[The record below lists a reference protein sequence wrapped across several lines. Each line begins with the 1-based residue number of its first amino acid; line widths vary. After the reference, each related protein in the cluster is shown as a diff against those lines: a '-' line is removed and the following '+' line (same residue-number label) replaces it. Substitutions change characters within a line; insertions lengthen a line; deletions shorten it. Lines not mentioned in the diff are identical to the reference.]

1 MTQALYRYVF
11 SLIIYVEDVIMKIA
25 VFGAGGVGGYF
36 GGRLTQSVDEII
48 FIARGKHLQTM
59 KEDGLKVDSIN
70 GDFTVQPVQATDN
83 PEEVGIV
90 DIVLVTVK
98 AWQVSDAAKA
108 MKPMVGPETFVL
120 PLQNGV
126 EAPSQLAAI
135 LGHEHV
141 LSGLCYLIS
150 YIVEPGYIC
159 HAGADPLI
167 NFGELDNSRS
177 DRVEMLNGLFE
188 RTPGITANIPP
199 DINAA
204 LWQKFMFV
212 AAWSGLGAI
221 TRVPIGMF
229 RSQPG
234 TRQMLEKM
242 MIEIYDVARARDID
256 LPANVVGQT
265 MEWLDAVPSGGT
277 TSMQR
282 DIMDGKPSELET
294 LTGAVVRLGQEAG
307 IDTPVSNFIYSSL
320 LPMERQARDQL

>member
-1 MTQALYRYVF
+1 
-11 SLIIYVEDVIMKIA
+11 MKIA
-25 VFGAGGVGGYF
+25 VFGTGGVGGYF
-36 GGRLTQSVDEII
+36 GGRLAQSGVHVV
-48 FIARGKHLQTM
+48 FIARGEHLQAM
-59 KEDGLKVDSIN
+59 RQNGLKVDSVN
-70 GDFTVQPVQATDN
+70 GDFMVPPVQATDN

-90 DIVLVTVK
+90 DMVLVAVK

-141 LSGLCYLIS
+141 LGGLCYLIT

-159 HAGADPLI
+159 HAGADPLN

-177 DRVEMLNGLFE
+177 DRVEMLNGVFDK
-188 RTPGITANIPP
+188 TPGITAIIPP
-199 DINAA
+199 DIIAA

-212 AAWSGLGAI
+212 TAWSGLGAI
-221 TRVPIGMF
+221 TRVPIGIF
-229 RSQPG
+229 RSQPE
-234 TRQMLEKM
+234 TRQMLEKAM
-242 MIEIYDVARARDID
+242 VEIYNVARARDID
-256 LPANVVGQT
+256 LPADVVAKT
-265 MEWLDAVPSGGT
+265 LEWIDAVLSGGT
-277 TSMQR
+277 TSVQR

-307 IDTPVSNFIYSSL
+307 IDTPVNTFIYNSL
-320 LPMERQARDQL
+320 LPMERQARGKI